1 MQWSYDFVMH
11 MLRFIDCTQLNRI
24 VYVELYISL
33 ILRQD
38 MTDLNETFQGFN
50 RLHISLYD
58 QMQ

>member
-1 MQWSYDFVMH
+1 MH